1 MHNMKPVHGAKPTT
15 KSTAKSEMKLSMPT
29 VKRLLSYHK
38 QYSAVLAVVTVCIL
52 LSAGAT
58 AAASLFLQVLIDQYI
73 TPLLA
78 QSAPVFT
85 GLLRVLLLMAAVYGA
100 GVLCSWIYSR
110 LMINVAQRTLKQIRD
125 EMFAKMQRLP
135 ISYFDTHTHGDIMSR
150 YTNDTDTLRQMITQS
165 MPQFVSSVFTII
177 AVFFAM
183 LYQSV
188 YLTIIV
194 VASIFSILKVIKF
207 VAKKSGFYFV
217 RQQDTLGQLNG
228 YVEEMINGQK
238 VIKVFCREEA
248 VKAEFHEKNAAWQES
263 AAKANG
269 YANII
274 MPFMNALGY
283 FQYVIVALVGAWFAI
298 AKIPNPTIAGI
309 NTLTLGT
316 IASFLTLSRSFTN
329 PISQLSNQL
338 NSVIN
343 AVAGASRIFVLMDEA
358 PEEDAGTVTL
368 VNAREEAGTLS
379 EAAEH
384 TGVWAWKEPR
394 ADGTAILTRLT
405 GKVIFDHVDFGYSP
419 DKKVLKDINLFA
431 EHGQKVAFVGATGTG
446 KTTIT
451 NLINRFY
458 DIHSGTITYDGI
470 PITNIKKE
478 DLRRSLGIVLQEV
491 NLFTGTIMENIR
503 FGNLDATDEQCI
515 EAAKLANA
523 HNFITMLPHG
533 YDTVIE
539 GNKNSLS
546 QGQRQLLSIARAAV
560 SDPPVMIMDE
570 ATSSIDTRTE
580 ALIQKG
586 MDRLME
592 GRTVFVIAHRL
603 STVMNSDVI
612 MVLDHGEIIERGTHA
627 SLLEK
632 KGVYYRLYTGAF
644 ELD

>member
-263 AAKANG
+263 AAKANA

-343 AVAGASRIFVLMDEA
+343 AVAGASRIFALMDEA

-368 VNAREEAGTLS
+368 VNAREEAGALS

-384 TGVWAWKEPR
+384 TGLWAWKEPHE
-394 ADGTAILTRLT
+394 AGSCTLTRLT

-431 EHGQKVAFVGATGTG
+431 EHGQKVAFVGATGAG

-523 HNFITMLPHG
+523 HNFIMMLPHG
-533 YDTVIE
+533 YNTVIE

-644 ELD
+644 ELE

>member
-207 VAKKSGFYFV
+207 VAKKSGFYCV

-263 AAKANG
+263 AAKANA
-269 YANII
+269 YANEC
-274 MPFMNALGY
+274 
-283 FQYVIVALVGAWFAI
+283 
-298 AKIPNPTIAGI
+298 AGI
-309 NTLTLGT
+309 FSVCDRCTC
-316 IASFLTLSRSFTN
+316 RCMVCHCKN
-329 PISQLSNQL
+329 P
-338 NSVIN
+338 
-343 AVAGASRIFVLMDEA
+343 
-358 PEEDAGTVTL
+358 
-368 VNAREEAGTLS
+368 
-379 EAAEH
+379 
-384 TGVWAWKEPR
+384 
-394 ADGTAILTRLT
+394 
-405 GKVIFDHVDFGYSP
+405 
-419 DKKVLKDINLFA
+419 
-431 EHGQKVAFVGATGTG
+431 
-446 KTTIT
+446 
-451 NLINRFY
+451 
-458 DIHSGTITYDGI
+458 
-470 PITNIKKE
+470 
-478 DLRRSLGIVLQEV
+478 
-491 NLFTGTIMENIR
+491 
-503 FGNLDATDEQCI
+503 
-515 EAAKLANA
+515 
-523 HNFITMLPHG
+523 
-533 YDTVIE
+533 
-539 GNKNSLS
+539 
-546 QGQRQLLSIARAAV
+546 
-560 SDPPVMIMDE
+560 
-570 ATSSIDTRTE
+570 
-580 ALIQKG
+580 
-586 MDRLME
+586 
-592 GRTVFVIAHRL
+592 
-603 STVMNSDVI
+603 
-612 MVLDHGEIIERGTHA
+612 
-627 SLLEK
+627 
-632 KGVYYRLYTGAF
+632 
-644 ELD
+644 